1 MSTAK
6 RYESRARTRFLFYG
20 LTLAMVVLIFAG
32 CSTPISGRLQN
43 SPEVT
48 ELFKSSQILPNHKY
62 YVSGF
67 RRIPYAIIAVDNN
80 YELRIRYWKPLDID
94 SAALNQLVYR
104 MEHVYS
110 LNPRGAW
117 ILDQDGSRVGAW
129 YSSQIQTK
137 VKRDKEGRIVVANPD
152 PPDLRGIP

>member
-1 MSTAK
+1 MTTVK
-6 RYESRARTRFLFYG
+6 RYESRVNTRFLFYS
-20 LTLAMVVLIFAG
+20 LALVMVVLIFAG
-32 CSTPISGRLQN
+32 CSTPVSGRLQN

-48 ELFKSSQILPNHKY
+48 EQFKSSQILPNHKY

-67 RRIPYAIIAVDNN
+67 QRIPYAIIAIDNN

-129 YSSQIQTK
+129 YSSQFHTK
-137 VKRDKEGRIVVANPD
+137 VKRDKEGRIVVATPD